1 MFAVACLAALLILT
15 PILITVVI
23 AESGSIVPAVGVWEA
38 NVQAVCLTRKLKV
51 EVAEQPEL
59 VLVRIVKSRSTL
71 KVDRCT
77 TNFETMRF
85 TSVLRP
91 F

>member
-51 EVAEQPEL
+51 EVAERLNWCWSE
-59 VLVRIVKSRSTL
+59 SS
-71 KVDRCT
+71 KVD
-77 TNFETMRF
+77 
-85 TSVLRP
+85 LR
-91 F
+91 